1 MAEHQNL
8 VTDENLPRASGCEG
22 VTDSLPRVIGY
33 LPVAF
38 AFGLNASRPGFTPS
52 EASVSS
58 SSLTDIL
65 AILPTLVG
73 FGLLSITF
81 YFSRSIVYST
91 LLSALGYGVTWKLL
105 MMAA

>member
-1 MAEHQNL
+1 MAEHQNP
-8 VTDENLPRASGCEG
+8 VTDENRPCASWREG
-22 VTDSLPRVIGY
+22 VTDSLPIVIGY
-33 LPVAF
+33 LPGAF
-38 AFGLNASRPGFTPS
+38 AFGLNASRPGFTPT

-58 SSLTDIL
+58 SSLTDIF

-81 YFSRSIVYST
+81 NFSRSIVFSM